1 MALLELAG
9 IDKSFGGVHA
19 LRGADFSVETGE
31 IHALLGENG
40 AGKSTLVKIVAGV
53 YQRDAGDVTWQG
65 RALGELNLHSSRAM
79 GISVIYQQLS
89 TITNLTVGQNLVLGR
104 EPQRFG
110 WIKRKAE
117 RDAAVQA
124 LDRLGIRMDLSDDA
138 GSLRVAERQLIEIAR
153 ALAAGTVRLLLM
165 DEPTA
170 SLGEREV
177 ERLFSVIRSLRDA
190 GMSIVYISH
199 KLEEVF
205 AISGR
210 ITVLRDGRTVGTVTT
225 SDTGPDSLIE
235 MMVGRALRH
244 DVARESHR
252 SPEVV
257 LEARGVATATGL
269 SDISFELHR
278 GEVLG
283 VYGLM
288 GSGRTELTRALFG
301 ADPIIGGE
309 LLVNGQP
316 YRPRSPADG
325 KRAGIGLVP
334 EERAQAAFPLL
345 SIRENVTV
353 ASADLIADRAWV
365 RVRRERSLADRIVA
379 TLRVKAP
386 HTEEL
391 MGRLSGGNQQKV
403 IVGRWLLRD
412 SPILLLDDPTAGVDV
427 GAKDEI
433 YGLIGELTER
443 GTSVIMASSELPELL
458 AIADRMLILYQG
470 RHVGTLEGD
479 SMTQRDVLRLAVA
492 GEAESPAAMETDSRS
507 SVVSTTAG
515 TTQPS
520 ARH

>member
-1 MALLELAG
+1 
-9 IDKSFGGVHA
+9 
-19 LRGADFSVETGE
+19 
-31 IHALLGENG
+31 
-40 AGKSTLVKIVAGV
+40 
-53 YQRDAGDVTWQG
+53 
-65 RALGELNLHSSRAM
+65 
-79 GISVIYQQLS
+79 
-89 TITNLTVGQNLVLGR
+89 
-104 EPQRFG
+104 
-110 WIKRKAE
+110 
-117 RDAAVQA
+117 
-124 LDRLGIRMDLSDDA
+124 
-138 GSLRVAERQLIEIAR
+138 
-153 ALAAGTVRLLLM
+153 
-165 DEPTA
+165 
-170 SLGEREV
+170 
-177 ERLFSVIRSLRDA
+177 
-190 GMSIVYISH
+190 MSIVYISH

-205 AISGR
+205 AISER
-210 ITVLRDGRTVGTVTT
+210 ITVLRDGKTVGWVNT
-225 SDTGPDSLIE
+225 SDTSADALIE

-244 DVARESHR
+244 DVARVSHR
-252 SPEVV
+252 LPEVV

-269 SDISFELHR
+269 SDVSFELHR

-301 ADPIIGGE
+301 ADPITGGG

-316 YRPRSPADG
+316 FRPRNAADG

-345 SIRENVTV
+345 SIRENITV

-365 RVRRERSLADRIVA
+365 KVGRERSLADRIVT

-386 HTEEL
+386 HAEEL

-412 SPILLLDDPTAGVDV
+412 SLILLLDDPTAGVDV

-433 YGLIGELTER
+433 YGLIGDLTER

-470 RHVGTLEGD
+470 RLVGTLEGD

-492 GEAESPAAMETDSRS
+492 GEAESPAAR
-507 SVVSTTAG
+507 VVA
-515 TTQPS
+515 
-520 ARH
+520 H